1 MSAIRGNHSSYF
13 FLSYAHAAPLADVPE
28 PVDFWVRTLFDD
40 LSEAVRAAARLGS
53 GIRVGFFDG
62 ELEAGADWKA
72 RIVEELG
79 TAEVFVPLYSS
90 RYFAMSWQGREWSC
104 FTTRLADEPS
114 DEPSAHIVPVLWAPM
129 FGSTAPPLAPD
140 PLMPQVARGI
150 PEYSENGLRAL
161 KALNLYGNRYDTV
174 VARLGERI
182 VRVAQDHPLDVREV
196 PPLDQAPSAF
206 KHKNDEDGFV
216 IIVASPTRATAP
228 SGRNPAWYGD
238 DSTDW
243 RPFGD
248 RERLRLAD
256 YAVAVAERLNL
267 STSLFGVVAAADAI
281 GDTPAVVLID
291 PWITIESNGAESDA
305 LRALRRL
312 FSGERRRW
320 TAPLI
325 VVSPEDTESAARQGQ
340 MVDRVER
347 ILGEVGAPSA
357 EPAWRVGGV
366 VTSIDG
372 FARAMPALVAE
383 AERRYLRL
391 SQHFPDDDS
400 GVRPPRFG
408 GGFLAPGSDT
418 QERRDASGT

>member
-1 MSAIRGNHSSYF
+1 MSTNPANHSCYF

-28 PVDFWVRTLFDD
+28 PVDYWVRTLFDD
-40 LSEAVRAAARLGS
+40 LCDAVRAAARLGS
-53 GIRVGFFDG
+53 GVRVGFFDG
-62 ELEAGADWKA
+62 ELAAGADWKT

-79 TAEVFVPLYSS
+79 AAEVFVPLYSS

-104 FTTRLADEPS
+104 FTTRLADEPLE
-114 DEPSAHIVPVLWAPM
+114 EPSDHIVPILWAPM
-129 FGSTAPPLAPD
+129 FGASAPPLAPD
-140 PLMPQVARGI
+140 ALIPSIVRGI
-150 PEYSENGLRAL
+150 PEYGENGLRAL
-161 KALNLYGNRYDTV
+161 KALNIYGNRYDTIV
-174 VARLGERI
+174 SRLGERI
-182 VRVAQDHPLDVREV
+182 VRVARDHPLGAGTV
-196 PPLDQAPSAF
+196 PPLDQVASAF
-206 KHKNDEDGFV
+206 KHKNEDDGFV
-216 IIVASPTRATAP
+216 IVVAAPTRATAP
-228 SGRNPAWYGD
+228 RGRSGTWYGE

-267 STSLFGVVAAADAI
+267 STSLLGVGAAADTI
-281 GDTPAVVLID
+281 GDVPAVVLID

-305 LRALRRL
+305 LRDLRRL

-325 VVSPEDTESAARQGQ
+325 VVSPEDAESAARRGQ
-340 MVDRVER
+340 LVDRVER

-383 AERRYLRL
+383 AERRYLRF
-391 SQHFPDDDS
+391 SQYFPDDDS
-400 GVRPPRFG
+400 GVRPPRFSG
-408 GGFLAPGSDT
+408 GLLAPGGDT
-418 QERRDASGT
+418 RERRDGSGT

>member
-1 MSAIRGNHSSYF
+1 MSANQENHSNYF
-13 FLSYAHAAPLADVPE
+13 FLSYAHTAPLADVPE
-28 PVDFWVRTLFDD
+28 PVDYWVRSLFND
-40 LSEAVRAAARLGS
+40 LCEAVRAAARLGS
-53 GIRVGFFDG
+53 GVRVGFFDG

-79 TAEVFVPLYSS
+79 VAEVFVPLYSS

-104 FTTRLADEPS
+104 FTTRLTDEPPEEPS
-114 DEPSAHIVPVLWAPM
+114 DHIVPILWAPM
-129 FGSTAPPLAPD
+129 FGASAPPLAPD
-140 PLMPQVARGI
+140 ALMPKIARGI
-150 PEYSENGLRAL
+150 PEYGENGLRAL
-161 KALNLYGNRYDTV
+161 KALNIYGNRYDTIV
-174 VARLGERI
+174 SRLGDTI
-182 VRVAQDHPLDVREV
+182 VRVARDRPLGKGLV
-196 PPLDQAPSAF
+196 PPLDQVDSAF
-206 KHKNDEDGFV
+206 KRKNEDDGFV
-216 IIVASPTRATAP
+216 IVVAAPTRATAP
-228 SGRNPAWYGD
+228 LGRSGAWYGE

-267 STSLFGVVAAADAI
+267 STSLLSVGEAAEAL
-281 GDTPAVVLID
+281 GDSPAVVLID
-291 PWITIESNGAESDA
+291 PWITIESKGAESDA
-305 LRALRRL
+305 LRDLRRL
-312 FSGERRRW
+312 FSSERRQW

-325 VVSPEDTESAARQGQ
+325 VVSPEDAESEARRRQL
-340 MVDRVER
+340 VHRAER

-383 AERRYLRL
+383 AERRYLRF

-400 GVRPPRFG
+400 GARLPRFG
-408 GGFLAPGSDT
+408 GGSPAPGIDT
-418 QERRDASGT
+418 QERRDGSGT

>member
-1 MSAIRGNHSSYF
+1 MRGNHSNYF
-13 FLSYAHAAPLADVPE
+13 FLSYAHAAPLADADPE

-40 LSEAVRAAARLGS
+40 LCQAVRATARLGS

-79 TAEVFVPLYSS
+79 TAGVFVPLYSS

-104 FTTRLADEPS
+104 FATRLADEPP

-140 PLMPQVARGI
+140 PLMPQIARGI
-150 PEYSENGLRAL
+150 PEYGENGLRAL
-161 KALNLYGNRYDTV
+161 KALNLYGDRYDTV

-182 VRVAQDHPLDVREV
+182 VRVAKDHPLDAVPV
-196 PPLDQAPSAF
+196 PPLDQVPSAF
-206 KHKNDEDGFV
+206 KYKNDEDGFV
-216 IIVASPTRATAP
+216 IVVAAPTRATAP
-228 SGRNPAWYGD
+228 GGRNGAWYGD

-267 STSLFGVVAAADAI
+267 STSLLGVGAAADVI
-281 GDTPAVVLID
+281 GETPAVVLID
-291 PWITIESNGAESDA
+291 PWITVESNGAESDA

-325 VVSPEDTESAARQGQ
+325 VVSPEDDQSAARRGQ
-340 MVDRVER
+340 LVDRVER

-383 AERRYLRL
+383 AERRYLRF
-391 SQHFPDDDS
+391 SQHFPDDDN

-408 GGFLAPGSDT
+408 GGFLAPRSDT
-418 QERRDASGT
+418 RERRDGSGT